1 MRTTLTLDADVL
13 SAARDLAARQGNTIG
28 QVISDLARQ
37 TLLGTGQAGQADQ
50 AEESF
55 YGFRPLPR
63 RGVIVTNDLINAIR
77 ETESI

>member
-1 MRTTLTLDADVL
+1 MRTTLTIDQDVL
-13 SAARDLAARQGNTIG
+13 SAARDLASHDGATIG

-37 TLLGTGQAGQADQ
+37 TLTGAARPVNQ

-63 RGVIVTNDLINAIR
+63 RGVVVTNDMVNAIR
-77 ETESI
+77 EAEGI